1 MTPKPPKKRPAGLGN
16 DLALLRKLI
25 ALIKPAASRSVP
37 IGDDCAIIPDGKN
50 FLLLTTDILV
60 EGNHFTTDYM
70 APRQIGKKAIEVNVS
85 DIAACGG
92 LPRYAVI
99 SLVLPRHTAPA
110 FLKDLYTGITRACRR
125 YGIKIIGGDT
135 ARGRF
140 IAINVAL
147 LGRVERTHLCRRSGA
162 RIGDL
167 ILVTGPLGESAAA
180 LALLRAHSAPRQS
193 TSSYTEP
200 RAQLARARTIAP
212 YCNAMIDSS
221 DGIASEIRHIC
232 LQSGTGAR
240 IRQEKIPISRVTWRI
255 AALLGRN
262 PYGWVLR
269 GGEDF
274 QLVAAVSPGVYRRHR
289 RLFRGCTIIGE
300 IRPKNEGIRLIDRR
314 SGRER
319 RRPLGFGYRH
329 FPGAQGKVTPKK

>member
-1 MTPKPPKKRPAGLGN
+1 MAQNPPPKRLTGLGSE
-16 DLALLRKLI
+16 LALLRKLT
-25 ALIKPAASRSVP
+25 ALVKPVASRSVP

-60 EGNHFTTDYM
+60 EGNHFTTEYM
-70 APRQIGKKAIEVNVS
+70 SPAQLGKKAIEVNVS

-92 LPRYAVI
+92 LPRYAAV
-99 SLVLPRHTAPA
+99 SLVLPRHTTPK
-110 FLKDLYTGITRACRR
+110 FLKDLYTGIAHACRR

-135 ARGRF
+135 TRGRF
-140 IAINVAL
+140 IVINVAL

-162 RIGDL
+162 RIGDH

-180 LALLRAHSAPRQS
+180 LALLRARRAQLHS
-193 TSSYTEP
+193 TSAYTEP
-200 RAQLARARTIAP
+200 CAQLARARAIAP
-212 YCNAMIDSS
+212 HCNAMIDIS

-240 IRQEKIPISRVTWRI
+240 IEQEKIPMSRATKRI
-255 AALLGRN
+255 AALLVRN
-262 PYGWVLR
+262 PYLWALR

-274 QLVAAVSPGVYRRHR
+274 QLVAAVSPRVYRRHR

-300 IRPKNEGIRLIDRR
+300 IRPKNEGIRLIERR
-314 SGRER
+314 NGREHR
-319 RRPLGFGYRH
+319 RALGFGYTH
-329 FPGAQGKVTPKK
+329 FPAAELITPKK